1 MAETRKL
8 AAILAADVAGYSA
21 IAALDCSTL
30 THRPHH
36 VLDRVVQASDRR
48 GRPCARARGR
58 PVPPRAP
65 SGPKRT
71 SGLRSATLAA
81 HDRLEIQALPHQ
93 PNDKPRDVVLG
104 HKVLHIRR
112 QKQRLID
119 IPGAKVLAH
128 SPSLNQTRWGLNS
141 DYSDMLLGWCI
152 SGTIVP
158 VPILSRLHHRCARI

>member
-58 PVPPRAP
+58 PVPPSALWAETHQRP
-65 SGPKRT
+65 PPPKR
-71 SGLRSATLAA
+71 A
-81 HDRLEIQALPHQ
+81 
-93 PNDKPRDVVLG
+93 LG
-104 HKVLHIRR
+104 HGSLIRATR
-112 QKQRLID
+112 IHL
-119 IPGAKVLAH
+119 L
-128 SPSLNQTRWGLNS
+128 PSLS
-141 DYSDMLLGWCI
+141 
-152 SGTIVP
+152 
-158 VPILSRLHHRCARI
+158 LS